1 MLAFNLGVFFRN
13 LRGEDVAFSARN
25 EQCEMLF
32 SGGVIDLSEQTD
44 LSRHLSVTLGDGNLS
59 LRIEFEE
66 NEEESAEDMEV
77 EVSLVQQS
85 EESEIV
91 LVRTTFL
98 FGEISLKPR
107 SELEQEEPQPPE
119 AG

>member
-13 LRGEDVAFSARN
+13 LRGEDVVFSARN

-32 SGGVIDLSEQTD
+32 SGGVVNLSEQTD
-44 LSRHLSVTLGDGNLS
+44 LTRHLAVTLGDGELS
-59 LRIEFEE
+59 MHIEFEE
-66 NEEESAEDMEV
+66 NEDEEAENMEV
-77 EVSLVQQS
+77 EVSLVQQR
-85 EESEIV
+85 EGDETV

-107 SELEQEEPQPPE
+107 SELDEKGPQPPE